1 LPPRVEADAWR
12 EDLPCDEAEA
22 PRDDLL
28 RVEAE
33 LPLRDDRPRAEAV
46 PRLRDSPVLRPLAD
60 LLFED
65 LLRED
70 LPFED
75 VPRELRDELP
85 LDEPLLDDALLE
97 LLLPDPLLPDLLP
110 DDEDRVLRE
119 PEDDDREEPLRA
131 LLLERCAM
139 KNLLLI
145 FAMRTRAAQMPKK
158 QGQSLAL
165 TNSPSS

>member
-1 LPPRVEADAWR
+1 LPPRDEADAPR

-33 LPLRDDRPRAEAV
+33 LSPRDDCPCAEVV

-65 LLRED
+65 LLLED
-70 LPFED
+70 LLFED

-85 LDEPLLDDALLE
+85 LDEPLLDDALLD
-97 LLLPDPLLPDLLP
+97 LLLPDLLP